1 MPFACGGHFRFETCK
16 LLGRSLFFIDCA
28 TIVRTCALG
37 AYEIF
42 SDPDVQGAA
51 RSSPVRPDWFWRPF
65 VCRSKP
71 KRRLTRMSSF
81 AAKPRVADALNAELE
96 MLTRVALRLT
106 GNHADAEDAVGQ
118 TLVIAYE
125 KWDQFDGRYLRSWL
139 IQILRN
145 EWLQVVRKRKS
156 RGEVQADL
164 VQEPADEFWMAIDRK
179 LEAEEIL
186 NALAALDDDY
196 RMAVTL
202 CDVEQMSYEEAA
214 SALAVPLG
222 TLQSRLYRARK
233 QLRARL
239 VRAQGIK
246 S

>member
-1 MPFACGGHFRFETCK
+1 M
-16 LLGRSLFFIDCA
+16 IVCA
-28 TIVRTCALG
+28 TIPGAGALG
-37 AYEIF
+37 AYEIYTTPNG
-42 SDPDVQGAA
+42 SNTAA
-51 RSSPVRPDWFWRPF
+51 SRTHPPGGIWRPF

-81 AAKPRVADALNAELE
+81 AAKPRIADALNAELE

>member
-1 MPFACGGHFRFETCK
+1 
-16 LLGRSLFFIDCA
+16 
-28 TIVRTCALG
+28 
-37 AYEIF
+37 
-42 SDPDVQGAA
+42 
-51 RSSPVRPDWFWRPF
+51 
-65 VCRSKP
+65 
-71 KRRLTRMSSF
+71 MSSF

-239 VRAQGIK
+239 VRAQGIN